1 MIGISD
7 SSSIVAA
14 AKKMTMM
21 VKKETMIMEDSSAAV
36 SSVDEL
42 ALVVEATPWVRG
54 REGTAPTTNS
64 GYRRSSER
72 DNEIDGGVS
81 QVELEPWGEVEADG
95 IVEVREKGSAAEGRD
110 WKWVERSGWAV
121 QIILS
126 FKFWKINATPSN
138 TVKKNHHQKSNKIQH
153 KGRTNRA

>member
-36 SSVDEL
+36 SSVNEL

-54 REGTAPTTNS
+54 QEGATPTTNS
-64 GYRRSSER
+64 GYRRSSGR
-72 DNEIDGGVS
+72 DSKIDGGVS
-81 QVELEPWGEVEADG
+81 PKPQVELEPWGG
-95 IVEVREKGSAAEGRD
+95 GGGWWHSGGQRKRQRGRGAEI
-110 WKWVERSGWAV
+110 EEE
-121 QIILS
+121 
-126 FKFWKINATPSN
+126 
-138 TVKKNHHQKSNKIQH
+138 
-153 KGRTNRA
+153 